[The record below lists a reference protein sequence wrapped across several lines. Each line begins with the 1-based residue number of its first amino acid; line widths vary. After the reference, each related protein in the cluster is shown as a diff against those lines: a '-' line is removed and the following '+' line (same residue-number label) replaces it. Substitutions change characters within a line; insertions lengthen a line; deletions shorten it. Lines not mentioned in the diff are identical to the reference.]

1 MIILSSTT
9 FIIQL
14 LSERVLRKCCIK
26 SFFLNFAKFSEVFPM
41 MTSFQSL
48 VKVLILF
55 IFLSR
60 DGISFWDDFIPVFKT
75 EMKVLPEMKMWKIM
89 MLFSKQIECFSFV
102 QIWIWTSKICA
113 DKNEVTKWIQKM
125 KFLNTFSIILGLS

>member
-1 MIILSSTT
+1 MIMLSSTT

-55 IFLSR
+55 IFSSR
-60 DGISFWDDFIPVFKT
+60 DDFIPVFKT

-125 KFLNTFSIILGLS
+125 KFLNTFSFILGLS